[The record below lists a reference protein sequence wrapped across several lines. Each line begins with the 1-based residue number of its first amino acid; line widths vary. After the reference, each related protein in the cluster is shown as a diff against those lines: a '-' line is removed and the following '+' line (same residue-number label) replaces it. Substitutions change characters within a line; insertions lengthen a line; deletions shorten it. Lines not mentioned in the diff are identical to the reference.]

1 MTHPVNYAIIELRVE
16 ERPSAA
22 LSGRTCDRTSHK
34 FLSLISYVASRT
46 DTTEKGA
53 NMDVGMVTTFISNVG
68 FPIAACIAL
77 YVLVQNM
84 QKAHKEEIDSLR
96 KTIEQNTVV
105 LVRLESI
112 IKMLD
117 RRTDGEEN

>member
-1 MTHPVNYAIIELRVE
+1 
-16 ERPSAA
+16 
-22 LSGRTCDRTSHK
+22 
-34 FLSLISYVASRT
+34 
-46 DTTEKGA
+46 
-53 NMDVGMVTTFISNVG
+53 MDIGMVTTFISNVG

-77 YVLVQNM
+77 YILVQNM

-96 KTIEQNTVV
+96 NTIEQNTVV

-117 RRTDGEEN
+117 RRNDGEEN

>member
-1 MTHPVNYAIIELRVE
+1 
-16 ERPSAA
+16 
-22 LSGRTCDRTSHK
+22 
-34 FLSLISYVASRT
+34 
-46 DTTEKGA
+46 
-53 NMDVGMVTTFISNVG
+53 MDIGMVTTFISNVG

-96 KTIEQNTVV
+96 NTIEQNTVV

-117 RRTDGEEN
+117 RRSDGEEN

>member
-1 MTHPVNYAIIELRVE
+1 
-16 ERPSAA
+16 
-22 LSGRTCDRTSHK
+22 
-34 FLSLISYVASRT
+34 
-46 DTTEKGA
+46 
-53 NMDVGMVTTFISNVG
+53 MDIGMVTTFISNVG

-84 QKAHKEEIDSLR
+84 QKAHKEEIESLR
-96 KTIEQNTVV
+96 STIEQNTVV

-117 RRTDGEEN
+117 RRSDGEEN